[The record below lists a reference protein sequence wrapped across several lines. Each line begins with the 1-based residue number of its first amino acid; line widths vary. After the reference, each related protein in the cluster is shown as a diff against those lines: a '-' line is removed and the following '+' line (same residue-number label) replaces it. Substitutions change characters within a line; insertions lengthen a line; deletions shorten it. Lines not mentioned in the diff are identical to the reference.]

1 MEADTRVLQLT
12 DSVDTGSKTE
22 QHRCNAN
29 KAVISY
35 TSANTEKSEN
45 HSDIILTLLIITS
58 HINKWGLT
66 FSCPHCIHLNI
77 LGKILNLH
85 SFQAQ
90 RVKIAANFMNLR
102 YVSGATSFFFFLD
115 LIT

>member
-1 MEADTRVLQLT
+1 MEADTHVLQFT
-12 DSVDTGSKTE
+12 DSGDTGSKTE

-45 HSDIILTLLIITS
+45 HSDILLTLLIITS
-58 HINKWGLT
+58 HNKWGFT
-66 FSCPHCIHLNI
+66 FSYSFHIVCLNI
-77 LGKILNLH
+77 LGKILNSH

-90 RVKIAANFMNLR
+90 RIKIAVNFMNLFKICSR
-102 YVSGATSFFFFLD
+102 CYLFS
-115 LIT
+115 LI